1 VTRAQQY
8 VFHRL
13 RGSGTI
19 EAATLAGYSE
29 GRPSP
34 KARRLWEAAR
44 KIRHGFPD
52 GALDR
57 YEERIAAKAKEV
69 EDMRLIHEA
78 AQVVD
83 CKSSTLHPLIQPD
96 GQDIA

>member
-1 VTRAQQY
+1 VNQAQQY

-34 KARRLWEAAR
+34 KARRLWEAAC
-44 KIRHGFPD
+44 KIRHGFPQ
-52 GALDR
+52 GALKK
-57 YEERIAAKAKEV
+57 YEERIEAKAREV

-78 AQVVD
+78 AQGGRREQVYRGNCD
-83 CKSSTLHPLIQPD
+83 
-96 GQDIA
+96 